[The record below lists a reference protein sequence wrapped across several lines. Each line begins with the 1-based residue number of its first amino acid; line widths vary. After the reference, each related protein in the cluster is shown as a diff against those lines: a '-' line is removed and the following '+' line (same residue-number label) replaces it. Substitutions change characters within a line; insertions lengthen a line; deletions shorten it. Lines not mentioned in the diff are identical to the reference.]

1 MSLTKQ
7 LSVLGFVGMCAV
19 VGFSSQP
26 ANAFVQEDLDKLLD
40 TGNCVGCDLS
50 GVDLSD
56 RNFTGTINFVGADLS
71 DADLSDADLFFAN
84 LESANLS
91 NANLSGASAIF
102 ANLNNANLSNADLS
116 NADLEFTRLNDANLS
131 NADLSNTRLN
141 DTELRNADLSNA
153 DLSNA
158 NLNNVDLDDA
168 NLSNADFS
176 GAEYG
181 NEIQLASAGFLDG
194 ITLADGSTPSF
205 CSGLETLTGS
215 SGSFASQSGFGFV
228 QRNSDC
234 DFLIEVAAGNK
245 ITLDFDAFNIGGF
258 FTTGTFSIFD
268 GMDETAD
275 LLAEFTGGDMASSV
289 MSTGNN
295 LFINFTN
302 NFTPETPGFEVS
314 FSSSAIG
321 DPNTAT
327 TPEPSSL
334 LTILALGSLGM
345 MSKGVAAKR

>member
-1 MSLTKQ
+1 MFEMSLTKQ

-19 VGFSSQP
+19 VGFSQP
-26 ANAFVQEDLDKLLD
+26 ANAFVQEDLDKLLN
-40 TGNCVGCDLS
+40 TGNCIGCDLS

-56 RNFTGTINFVGADLS
+56 RSFTGAMNFVGADLS
-71 DADLSDADLFFAN
+71 NADLSGADLFFTN

-91 NANLSGASAIF
+91 NANLSGASATF
-102 ANLNNANLSNADLS
+102 ANLNNADLS
-116 NADLEFTRLNDANLS
+116 NADLNNADLELAFLNDADLN
-131 NADLSNTRLN
+131 NADLSNTRLV
-141 DTELRNADLSNA
+141 DTELRNAN
-153 DLSNA
+153 LSNA
-158 NLNNVDLDDA
+158 NLSGAILNDTNLRNA

-176 GAEYG
+176 GAEYR
-181 NEIQLASAGFLDG
+181 NETALSGASSLEG

-205 CSGLETLTGS
+205 CSGLEILTGS
-215 SGSFASQSGFGFV
+215 SGSFTSQSGISFA

-245 ITLDFDAFNIGGF
+245 ITLDFDVFDIGTG
-258 FTTGTFSIFD
+258 GTFSIFD
-268 GMDETAD
+268 GMDDTAD
-275 LLAEFTGGDMASSV
+275 LLAEFTTGDMASSV
-289 MSTGNN
+289 MSTSNN
-295 LFINFTN
+295 LFINFTSG
-302 NFTPETPGFEVS
+302 FTPGFEVS
-314 FSSSAIG
+314 FSSSAIE